1 MPYNEQGEWVVPE
14 GFEYVDQ
21 ESLFGQ
27 VASGPE
33 GMMDVVASM
42 MEGNPDLE
50 AFLDEGG
57 FPGGETELYGEIA
70 QRLTP
75 WDPSSLTKK
84 KRVAGEERRK
94 AMESMY
100 AQSLETRNLAAKGGF
115 ASAFTGATAQ
125 RDLWS
130 EYLLKQKEITES
142 LSSTIYKEKGDYLDS
157 MFSEIAETWEY
168 ILGGE

>member
-1 MPYNEQGEWVVPE
+1 
-14 GFEYVDQ
+14 
-21 ESLFGQ
+21 
-27 VASGPE
+27 
-33 GMMDVVASM
+33 
-42 MEGNPDLE
+42 
-50 AFLDEGG
+50 
-57 FPGGETELYGEIA
+57 
-70 QRLTP
+70 
-75 WDPSSLTKK
+75 
-84 KRVAGEERRK
+84 
-94 AMESMY
+94 MY

-157 MFSEIAETWEY
+157 MFGEIAETWEY